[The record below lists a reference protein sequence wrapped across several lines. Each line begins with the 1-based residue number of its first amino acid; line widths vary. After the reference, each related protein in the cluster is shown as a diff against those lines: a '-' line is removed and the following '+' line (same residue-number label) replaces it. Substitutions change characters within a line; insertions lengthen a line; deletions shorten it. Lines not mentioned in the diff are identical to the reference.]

1 MTVKELLF
9 KGAGWFFGV
18 LFFLIGLINTFWG
31 NDPVFGAGIAVL
43 SFLYFPP
50 VNDLIRE
57 KTGFRIHLAVKI
69 VLGLLILWAALGVGE
84 LFDKTGMMLRD
95 LAHLYERYFN

>member
-1 MTVKELLF
+1 MKGKEIF
-9 KGAGWFFGV
+9 FRTAGWIFGV
-18 LFFLIGLINTFWG
+18 LFLLIGLINTFWG

-50 VNDLIRE
+50 VNNLILE
-57 KTGFRIHLAVKI
+57 KTGFRIHIVIKI

-84 LFDKTGMMLRD
+84 LFDKTEMMLRD
-95 LAHLYERYFN
+95 FAHLYERIFK